1 MASVYRIQDTVTN
14 DDLSGQE
21 PNGKRHKFNKSSIKK
36 MANSPISKHHNPKN
50 SKLTN
55 KKPSI
60 STYLSDKG
68 VLKNILDKTS
78 ELFRYK
84 KLRNLLFKKK
94 NKPKKTNDI
103 GIKFKFM
110 YNGVNLDKYGISE
123 IRNKVN
129 NNKKTATKIKEK
141 NTSHVKKSKT
151 NNINK
156 KINNLN
162 INKTNNSKSG
172 KEVDNDLSKEHKD
185 ETESSKTTEYNYKVE
200 IDQIKIP
207 YIKKLL
213 DKAKKKE
220 SNENNQIPNSS
231 YNNNLSHSFSNTT
244 SNDAQFNLENN
255 SLNKNDIIHK
265 KKSKF
270 LNNKIKIFNNLVEY
284 VKPSRS
290 YNIDVCHPLYN
301 LLCKNEKSYLSSNWH
316 DRINYAFRNICGLKK
331 YIHDDKTEGEHER
344 IFYNELELFHMS
356 SNIGACGLI
365 YSLFL
370 NNYKVNN
377 YFNNDQDI
385 DSSSNSDN
393 EENENRRNLINMF
406 KTCFIQVTKDNYP
419 HIYNIYKPK
428 FDDDLLFLFDS
439 LVFTVV
445 LGSRKDNIS
454 YNLAR
459 KIYSNDLKGKNVL
472 CDCIFNL
479 KNDSKFS
486 LPIASQID
494 FMGMRI
500 ISEPLMPLT
509 NDYIPI
515 DVIKDIYENVEI
527 TDTSSD
533 IDSDQ
538 NEYYKKKSNLG
549 NKKECNYSYSE
560 KNNYKK
566 CSENNLLNNSGD
578 TFKNKKIFYER
589 LMVEIENYDRILYD
603 QLIKM
608 SDYVNYSCCI
618 LPFGMSNY
626 FESRIFKSQ
635 NNVKLFK
642 SVIDNLY
649 IIRGTEEIL
658 PPIVSNINKDNFIT
672 RLRYEYIKYYHEG
685 NPLCNTTLAINIKP
699 EKKFEENDE
708 KNKNNIYHLKNVSKQ
723 CFDNIDNYIL
733 PKVINFIANFND
745 SYDITK
751 VYHSHGVNI
760 RNLGYILNNKKTPTY
775 LSEVICRE
783 LICRTL
789 KSIHCENIHYFI
801 TNVVNV
807 SNLGNNGI
815 QGEIKNRNNP
825 KIYNNAEIKN
835 IINIENNE
843 KRDIIFYDEYNK
855 IPDTFD
861 FISIFE
867 KDDNDQMIHRK
878 CLKLQNDK
886 FICFCNDCLK
896 NCKKNPELIPHKLVI
911 NLINLTLNVNSASS
925 IKFWNNILIPHC
937 IKKFQINLN
946 DHIKIREIETYGLLS
961 CLEYH
966 LGIYFKEDCKQN
978 YKVRLPITLDDMSNF
993 SSKSEKH
1000 LFPNVD
1006 NFIQIFSANSS
1017 NGKTKNEKKRNNH
1030 MNKSKQS
1037 KLENNGTDK
1046 KRECKDIQNF
1056 MEKIEYEK
1064 NILLSKCDDKNR
1076 ETIQYENNYISLFYS
1091 KSKSSFPKYSTLSF
1105 RIIEKL
1111 FSNTINQEK
1120 FKINNIL
1127 EENVPYIINIKNS
1140 DFLYVNS
1147 ICNVGLCGKIKSL
1160 IYEYNIPCHPHCI
1173 LNKKMKCINYVK
1185 TKKCIYLLLNI
1196 NANKNV
1202 FELTK
1207 TFLYLAYLHFEHGY
1221 IQKCLKI
1228 CYYIYNMIPNIGTL
1242 KRDILILILQCKIKE
1257 KQIDDALI
1265 IYKLIIIFSER
1276 YDGKYNMSALFSN
1289 MLLSDFYYN
1298 QSNSVEIKN
1307 NSNNNINTKNDS
1319 IIKSD
1324 YNEETDITDNINQLK
1339 KTDTNLDLK
1348 NKYLL
1353 KALHYSESC
1362 YKIITT
1368 SLSDI
1373 CYHYIYIYSLM
1384 LIGNILMSL
1393 NKFHRAIKY
1402 YSLSLQYSIRGNMP
1416 NFIILLSKC
1425 LLADSLKNNGNFDK
1439 AIELAEEC
1447 LNTLKSST
1455 FCSHNLI
1462 LHVIFHLAQM
1472 KQFIGC
1478 KDLLFPDILLNNIS
1492 NVHIK
1497 KKISLPDFII
1507 LEKNYLNETNIKHRN
1522 EAIDL
1527 YIKLYYKLKSL
1538 KNYSLVVAKDIFGN
1552 LYTKNDEL
1560 PNTEKSNINHLED
1573 KMAKLFDIIKEI
1585 LKIKIISL
1593 NMNKQ
1598 FMIASKLLAIVL
1610 SKNSSKFVSEL
1621 TLKKKRDQIYEHF
1634 IHNDIQYNKM
1644 GKKDNRKNIDK
1655 ENQFYY
1661 LIDTIYNND
1670 NKMNE
1675 IFNDEYI
1682 NNGLSNNEDNF
1693 NLDSINFHLIK
1704 NKQNL
1709 FNRNWYTKDYDY
1721 ISIEKILFDNTYFNI
1736 IDICKYC
1743 YIMCDKYNTKS
1754 YNESCVSS
1762 KICPTVDIA
1771 DKNKINYREE
1781 NHSFLLNP
1789 SIWFDVLFFTTMKG
1803 VCKHIE
1809 LIMLIDLI
1817 RLFLTPIQKQLILF
1831 HIKSLN
1837 NIRDNEEYSEY
1848 VQYIL
1853 NNEKNNEKNNNLNTF
1868 KEIDQENKSNIFH
1881 NILLSQTT
1889 NCTDEDEESKYLYN
1903 KQ

>member
-1 MASVYRIQDTVTN
+1 MATAYRIKDTVTN
-14 DDLSGQE
+14 NGLLNQE
-21 PNGKRHKFNKSSIKK
+21 PNGKHHNFNKTTIKK
-36 MANSPISKHHNPKN
+36 IANSPISKYHNPKN
-50 SKLTN
+50 SKLPN
-55 KKPSI
+55 KKPPI
-60 STYLSDKG
+60 RTYIDDKG
-68 VLKNILDKTS
+68 VIQNILDKTS
-78 ELFRYK
+78 ELFKCK
-84 KLRNLLFKKK
+84 KLRNLFKKN
-94 NKPKKTNDI
+94 NKPNTVNDN
-103 GIKFKFM
+103 GLKFKFVYKGGNIEN
-110 YNGVNLDKYGISE
+110 YNNFEPL
-123 IRNKVN
+123 NKIN
-129 NNKKTATKIKEK
+129 NNKKASTQIKEK
-141 NTSHVKKSKT
+141 SKSHVNKSET
-151 NNINK
+151 NNFNK
-156 KINNLN
+156 KISNSN
-162 INKTNNSKSG
+162 INKTKYLKVD
-172 KEVDNDLSKEHKD
+172 KEVENDLSKRHKD
-185 ETESSKTTEYNYKVE
+185 ETESSKTTEYNYRVE
-200 IDQIKIP
+200 IDQINIP

-213 DKAKKKE
+213 DKASKKE
-220 SNENNQIPNSS
+220 SNENNQITSFTYNS
-231 YNNNLSHSFSNTT
+231 NLSHSFSNTT
-244 SNDAQFNLENN
+244 SNDAQSNCENN
-255 SLNKNDIIHK
+255 SLNKNNIIQK

-316 DRINYAFRNICGLKK
+316 DRINYSFRNICGLKN
-331 YIHDDKTEGEHER
+331 YIHDDKTEGEYER

-370 NNYKVNN
+370 TNNKVNN
-377 YFNNDQDI
+377 YFNKDQDI
-385 DSSSNSDN
+385 DNTSNSIND
-393 EENENRRNLINMF
+393 ENENCNNLINMF
-406 KTCFIQVTKDNYP
+406 KTCFIKVTEDNYP

-445 LGSRKDNIS
+445 LGSKKNNIS

-494 FMGMRI
+494 FMGMRV

-533 IDSDQ
+533 IDNDD
-538 NEYYKKKSNLG
+538 NENYKNSHILD

-560 KNNYKK
+560 INSYKK
-566 CSENNLLNNSGD
+566 SSENNLANNSED
-578 TFKNKKIFYER
+578 TLKKKKIFYER

-608 SDYVNYSCCI
+608 SGYVNYSCCI

-626 FESRIFKSQ
+626 FESRILKSL

-658 PPIVSNINKDNFIT
+658 PPIISNTNKDNFIT

-685 NPLCNTTLAINIKP
+685 GSLCNTTLAINIKP
-699 EKKFEENDE
+699 ENQFEQNDE
-708 KNKNNIYHLKNVSKQ
+708 KNKNNMYHLKNVSKQ

-733 PKVINFIANFND
+733 PKVINFIPNFND
-745 SYDITK
+745 SYDITQ

-760 RNLGYILNNKKTPTY
+760 RNLGCILNNKKTPGY
-775 LSEVICRE
+775 LSEIICRE

-789 KSIHCENIHYFI
+789 KSIHYENIHYYI
-801 TNVVNV
+801 TNVLNV
-807 SNLGNNGI
+807 SNFGNNEI
-815 QGEIKNRNNP
+815 QMEIINRNIQKTYKNNSQIKNVT
-825 KIYNNAEIKN
+825 N
-835 IINIENNE
+835 IDNNE
-843 KRDIIFYDEYNK
+843 KRHIMFYDECNK
-855 IPDTFD
+855 IDDTFNFVD
-861 FISIFE
+861 LFE
-867 KDDNDQMIHRK
+867 KDDNDQMGYRK
-878 CLKLQNDK
+878 CVKFEKDK
-886 FICFCNDCLK
+886 FICFCKDCLK
-896 NCKKNPELIPHKLVI
+896 DCKKNPELIPHKLII
-911 NLINLTLNVNSASS
+911 NLINLTLNVNSDSS

-978 YKVRLPITLDDMSNF
+978 YKIRLPITLDDMSNF
-993 SSKSEKH
+993 NSKCEKQ

-1006 NFIQIFSANSS
+1006 DFKHIFIPNS
-1017 NGKTKNEKKRNNH
+1017 GNEKKRNNN
-1030 MNKSKQS
+1030 MNKSKL
-1037 KLENNGTDK
+1037 KLENNDINMDSQKKKKNKHVYNSSNKKCGDKNNGTDK
-1046 KRECKDIQNF
+1046 KRERKEIQNF
-1056 MEKIEYEK
+1056 MEKIQQEK
-1064 NILLSKCDDKNR
+1064 DILLSKCDDKNM
-1076 ETIQYENNYISLFYS
+1076 ETIKYENSYISLFYS

-1111 FSNTINQEK
+1111 FSNTISQEK
-1120 FKINNIL
+1120 FKINSIL
-1127 EENVPYIINIKNS
+1127 EENVPYIINVKNS
-1140 DFLYVNS
+1140 DFLYINN

-1173 LNKKMKCINYVK
+1173 LNKKLKCINYVK

-1202 FELTK
+1202 FEITK

-1265 IYKLIIIFSER
+1265 IYKLITIFSER
-1276 YDGKYNMSALFSN
+1276 YDGKYNMNILFCN
-1289 MLLSDFYYN
+1289 ILLSDFYYN

-1307 NSNNNINTKNDS
+1307 DSNNNINTKNDN
-1319 IIKSD
+1319 IIKSNH
-1324 YNEETDITDNINQLK
+1324 NEETDITDS
-1339 KTDTNLDLK
+1339 NLDLK

-1353 KALHYSESC
+1353 KALHYSECC

-1373 CYHYIYIYSLM
+1373 CFHYIYIYSLM
-1384 LIGNILMSL
+1384 LLGNILMSL

-1402 YSLSLQYSIRGNMP
+1402 YSLSLQYSIRGKMP
-1416 NFIILLSKC
+1416 SFIILLSKC

-1439 AIELAEEC
+1439 SIELAEEC
-1447 LNTLKSST
+1447 LNTLKSSN

-1497 KKISLPDFII
+1497 KKISLSDFIV
-1507 LEKNYLNETNIKHRN
+1507 LEKNYLNEKNIKHRN

-1527 YIKLYYKLKSL
+1527 YIKLYYKLISL
-1538 KNYSLVVAKDIFGN
+1538 KNYSVVVAKDIFGN

-1560 PNTEKSNINHLED
+1560 PNVEKSNINHLED
-1573 KMAKLFDIIKEI
+1573 KMEKIFDIIKEI

-1610 SKNSSKFVSEL
+1610 SKNSSTFISEL
-1621 TLKKKRDQIYEHF
+1621 TLKKKRDQIYEQIIQNG
-1634 IHNDIQYNKM
+1634 IHYNKM
-1644 GKKDNRKNIDK
+1644 GEKDTKKNIEQ

-1670 NKMNE
+1670 NKMNK
-1675 IFNDEYI
+1675 IFNNRDV
-1682 NNGLSNNEDNF
+1682 NNEDNF

-1709 FNRNWYTKDYDY
+1709 FNRNCYTKEYDY
-1721 ISIEKILFDNTYFNI
+1721 ISIEKILFDNTYFSTVE
-1736 IDICKYC
+1736 ICKYC
-1743 YIMCDKYNTKS
+1743 YIMCDKYNTQK
-1754 YNESCVSS
+1754 YKESCASNKMCS
-1762 KICPTVDIA
+1762 NTGIGD
-1771 DKNKINYREE
+1771 NHKINYGEE
-1781 NHSFLLNP
+1781 NPSFLLNP
-1789 SIWFDVLFFTTMKG
+1789 SIWFDLLFFTVMKG
-1803 VCKHIE
+1803 VCNHIE

-1817 RLFLTPIQKQLILF
+1817 KLFLTPIQKQLILF

-1837 NIRDNEEYSEY
+1837 NIKDNEEYSEY

-1853 NNEKNNEKNNNLNTF
+1853 NNEENNNLKKF
-1868 KEIDQENKSNIFH
+1868 KEVDQENISNIFH
-1881 NILLSQTT
+1881 NRLLSQTI
-1889 NCTDEDEESKYLYN
+1889 NFIDNEEESK
-1903 KQ
+1903 